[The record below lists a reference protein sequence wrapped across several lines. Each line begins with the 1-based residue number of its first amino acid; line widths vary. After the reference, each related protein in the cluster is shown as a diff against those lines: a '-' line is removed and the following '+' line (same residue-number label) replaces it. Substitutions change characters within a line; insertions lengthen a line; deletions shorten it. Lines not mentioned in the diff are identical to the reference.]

1 MQYDSAIESDYT
13 STRNPKTAETFDL
26 SLFFATI
33 LLIACGLISIYSATF
48 YTGLGEFFNKQLQY
62 AGVGL
67 ICMVVVAYLPER
79 WLFNLSYI
87 GFIVG
92 LVLLAAVLTPLGKEV
107 YGSRSWIALG
117 TFTFQPA
124 ELVKFATIAA
134 VARYLSQK
142 GSDISTVRDAGI
154 TLLMFG
160 LPIALIMAQPDFGS
174 ASVFIA
180 LSVGMALW
188 AGLDLYFLFIIVGA
202 PAIAISAFWGQNAFY
217 VCAGILSAFAIWFR
231 RGIIVTIIGIAV
243 LVGAGFSSGYVYGIM
258 KPHQKA
264 RIQTFLNPDSDPKGR
279 GYNVIQ
285 SILAVGSGGFTGKG
299 FLQGTQTQL
308 RYIPKQWTDFIFC
321 VPTEEFGFIGG
332 VIILFFMGTIIYRCV
347 DTATTATSRFG
358 SLLSFGV
365 ATMFFYHVLVNVG
378 MAIGWF
384 PVMGIPLPFMSAGG
398 TSLVINMVMIGAVL
412 NVHRQKA
419 LRRKGV

>member
-142 GSDISTVRDAGI
+142 GTDISTVRDAGI

-264 RIQTFLNPDSDPKGR
+264 RIQTF
-279 GYNVIQ
+279 
-285 SILAVGSGGFTGKG
+285 
-299 FLQGTQTQL
+299 
-308 RYIPKQWTDFIFC
+308 
-321 VPTEEFGFIGG
+321 
-332 VIILFFMGTIIYRCV
+332 
-347 DTATTATSRFG
+347 
-358 SLLSFGV
+358 
-365 ATMFFYHVLVNVG
+365 
-378 MAIGWF
+378 
-384 PVMGIPLPFMSAGG
+384 
-398 TSLVINMVMIGAVL
+398 
-412 NVHRQKA
+412 
-419 LRRKGV
+419 